1 VMANLDSTGRS
12 GTMVGATAGHNMA
25 SVLVDLGELAEAEQ
39 LFHRTLV
46 QVGVAN
52 GWTTVPWQPVIHY
65 AETALVLGHAD
76 SAAKY
81 FGRIVSQARSNTDR
95 YWEIRG
101 LFGLTRAQV
110 QQGRLADARQSIT
123 AFREARARTPSMNA
137 TDDQVPNLDT
147 LEGWLAYAS
156 GDAAA
161 AHGHF
166 MEALRVNG
174 YFEGKKKRRLRPV
187 VLMAAETAL
196 LMGNADSA
204 RALALQAHDIA
215 AVDSLTEVR
224 SARVGEA
231 RLIEGRALLAQGDTA
246 GARTALKGAV
256 IALQQGAGRDFAKTR
271 QAEVALQALGG
282 APSSN

>member
-1 VMANLDSTGRS
+1 
-12 GTMVGATAGHNMA
+12 MVGATAGHNMA
-25 SVLVDLGELAEAEQ
+25 LVLVDLGELVEAEQ
-39 LFHRTLV
+39 LFHHSLV
-46 QVGVAN
+46 QVAVAN
-52 GWTTVPWQPVIHY
+52 GWTFVQWQPLIHY
-65 AETALVLGHAD
+65 AETALALGHAD

-81 FGRIVSQARSNTDR
+81 FGLIVSQARSNSDQ

-110 QQGRLADARQSIT
+110 QQGRLADARQSLA
-123 AFREARARTPSMNA
+123 AFRAAKARTPSMNA
-137 TDDQVPNLDT
+137 TDDQVPNIDT

-156 GDAAA
+156 GDAVA

-174 YFEGKKKRRLRPV
+174 YFEGKKKKRLRPV

-196 LMGNADSA
+196 MMGNADSA

-215 AVDSLTEVR
+215 AVDSLTEVQ

-231 RLIEGRALLAQGDTA
+231 NLLGGQALLAEGDTA
-246 GARTALKGAV
+246 AARTALQHAL
-256 IALQQGAGRDFAKTR
+256 IALQHGAGPDYPKTR
-271 QAEVALQALGG
+271 LAATTLQAVGG
-282 APSSN
+282 VPSSN